1 MMSKKQQRV
10 KMLVQL
16 DNSLADISNDS
27 EGQSAKDIKINMQI
41 LRDHVESI
49 LKLDGISA
57 LTNKGKE

>member
-27 EGQSAKDIKINMQI
+27 EGQSAKDIRINMQI
-41 LRDHVESI
+41 LRDHVKAI

>member
-1 MMSKKQQRV
+1 MSKKQQRI

-16 DNSLADISNDS
+16 DNSLADISNYS
-27 EGQSAKDIKINMQI
+27 QNQCAKNIKINMQI
-41 LRDHVESI
+41 LRDHVKNI

>member
-1 MMSKKQQRV
+1 MSKKQQRV

-27 EGQSAKDIKINMQI
+27 EGQSAKDIRINMQI
-41 LRDHVESI
+41 LRDHVKAI